1 MKTKKIKLLARFLL
15 LLPLCAVLL
24 GAGCEKEDS
33 IAVCGIEDP
42 LTELDWLKDLK
53 TSIEEDVDINSA
65 EIILYRLN
73 DTNYIYVQKSVSSAY
88 DFPNTIYDCEG
99 NEKYKCGGNQPVD
112 NCTTFFSEAQKI
124 KILWEK
130 K

>member
-1 MKTKKIKLLARFLL
+1 MKSKKFKLPTSLL
-15 LLPLCAVLL
+15 ILLWLFTALL
-24 GAGCEKEDS
+24 GAGCEKVDT
-33 IAVCGIEDP
+33 IVCGIEDP
-42 LTELDWLKDLK
+42 LTELNWLQDLK
-53 TSIEEDVDINSA
+53 TSIEEDVDIDSA

-73 DTNYIYVQKSVSSAY
+73 DTDYIYIQKSVNSAY

-130 K
+130 Q

>member
-1 MKTKKIKLLARFLL
+1 MKKLKLLSIFLL
-15 LLPLCAVLL
+15 SLFYISLL

-33 IAVCGIEDP
+33 ISVCGVDDP
-42 LTELDWLKDLK
+42 LTGLNWLKTLRINLED
-53 TSIEEDVDINSA
+53 DVDISSA

-73 DTNYIYVQKSVSSAY
+73 TVDYIYIQKSVSSAH
-88 DFPNTIYDCEG
+88 DFPNIIYDCEG

-124 KILWEK
+124 KTLWK
-130 K
+130 KK